1 MYGQLRNLGKRIFNS
16 PTIRADLESACVKI
30 KIQPRLMVRDVAM
43 RWNSTAELLERAL
56 QLREA
61 LNLLVISEH
70 HNRPRS
76 ARLKRF
82 QLSKAEWDLLDKLFP
97 LLEVSIAICPWCFN
111 FWCVF
116 VGFPHRNEEDL
127 TEWNTP
133 CPWSYSD
140 LRYHHAGSWWTC
152 RRFNSPTCSLYG
164 SHSRAYHAQQIL
176 RAYRWFNNIQDCDV

>member
-1 MYGQLRNLGKRIFNS
+1 MPTLTRTEVNLGRFAVTKVMPHDFPATHIMYGQLRNLGKRIFNS
-16 PTIRADLESACVKI
+16 PTIRADLESACVKS
-30 KIQPRLMVRDVAM
+30 KIQPRLMVRDVAT

-111 FWCVF
+111 F
-116 VGFPHRNEEDL
+116 
-127 TEWNTP
+127 
-133 CPWSYSD
+133 
-140 LRYHHAGSWWTC
+140 
-152 RRFNSPTCSLYG
+152 
-164 SHSRAYHAQQIL
+164 
-176 RAYRWFNNIQDCDV
+176 